1 MLMLML
7 MLIIM
12 IKIFRS
18 GGHIGH
24 ASPEKFQ
31 REGGRLWTSFVK
43 EKAEVGWWGLHL
55 CTTLPTCP
63 GVGEDELRL
72 APKLPRASPSAR
84 VLGHPQPGSEVT
96 VLYTYSV

>member
-1 MLMLML
+1 MLML

-12 IKIFRS
+12 IMIFRS

-43 EKAEVGWWGLHL
+43 EKAEVGW
-55 CTTLPTCP
+55 
-63 GVGEDELRL
+63 R
-72 APKLPRASPSAR
+72 
-84 VLGHPQPGSEVT
+84 
-96 VLYTYSV
+96 